1 MILTKTINIFILLI
15 IIILGILG
23 ILGILVFGFYY
34 NSGNPDK
41 SSIEP
46 FSFYTCYMKLYDIN
60 PQFTSNYLKLNNK
73 DPKCGPCAGSTLK
86 VRVEPCNNDNCNP
99 TVKLYSSQGMYIPY
113 DKSITPTDVRNF
125 FCL

>member
-1 MILTKTINIFILLI
+1 MILTKTITIFILLI
-15 IIILGILG
+15 IV
-23 ILGILVFGFYY
+23 ILVILVILGFYY
-34 NSGNPDK
+34 H
-41 SSIEP
+41 SSKRDILTEP
-46 FSFYTCYMKLYDIN
+46 FSFYTCYMKLYGIN
-60 PQFTSNYLKLNNK
+60 PQFAANYLKLNNK

>member
-1 MILTKTINIFILLI
+1 MILTKTITIFILLI
-15 IIILGILG
+15 IVILVILGIQ
-23 ILGILVFGFYY
+23 GFYY
-34 NSGNPDK
+34 HSSNPDK

-46 FSFYTCYMKLYDIN
+46 FSFYTCYMKLYGIN
-60 PQFTSNYLKLNNK
+60 PQFAANYLKLNNK

-86 VRVEPCNNDNCNP
+86 VRVEPCNNDNCDP